1 MLRPTLD
8 AVRGTAKSPSRTK
21 GTSASE
27 QRLDPRLQHGY
38 ELVFKPRMALEPR
51 LIARRRMWQRN
62 VLWSVLLP
70 GLGRFG
76 QRRLAA
82 VGQKVMLCMLTD
94 EQRQFNP
101 RQLGQQM
108 IEPQRRA
115 FTARRHITAVTSA
128 RVAITHGNNGDARLI
143 IKDVLVHAH
152 PGAQS
157 LATGVAPRNAG
168 LVHAH
173 AGRLANDEDAGRR
186 TGAQHRART
195 ERQMRFAFA
204 AVAHRCQQRLE
215 RAIVFLGHNGFLTRG
230 EYSTVPDAE
239 LDAGK
244 RHLLNERVKEA

>member
-1 MLRPTLD
+1 MLRPTLN
-8 AVRGTAKSPSRTK
+8 AVRGTAKSPSRTQRI
-21 GTSASE
+21 SASK

-38 ELVFKPRMALEPR
+38 ELLFKPRMALEPR

-62 VLWSVLLP
+62 VLWSVLPP

-82 VGQKVMLCMLTD
+82 VGQKMALGILTD
-94 EQRQFNP
+94 EQRQINP
-101 RQLGQQM
+101 PQLGQQM

-115 FTARRHITAVTSA
+115 LTARRHITAISTA
-128 RVAITHGNNGDARLI
+128 WITITHGNDGDARLI
-143 IKDVLVHAH
+143 IKDVLSH
-152 PGAQS
+152 PHPSAQS
-157 LATGVAPRNAG
+157 LATGIAPRNAG
-168 LVHAH
+168 RVHAH
-173 AGRLANDEDAGRR
+173 AGRLANDEDAGRL

-195 ERQMRFAFA
+195 ERQMRFARA

-230 EYSTVPDAE
+230 EYSTIPDAE

-244 RHLLNERVKEA
+244 RYLLDGRVKEA